1 MPVGGPRTPL
11 RVAIIGSGPSGF
23 YSAEHLL
30 SQDDVN
36 VQVDMFDRVPTPF
49 GLVRAGVA
57 PDHQKIK
64 SVTRVYERTAADERF
79 RFRGNVEVGRHI
91 DHPDLMEYFHA
102 VIYAVG
108 AAADRRM
115 GIPHEYLPGSHSGP
129 EFVAWYNASPLDRA
143 RTYDFSG
150 FRAVVVGNGNVAMDI
165 ARMLVLPAE
174 ELARTDMARHA
185 VTALAEGNVREV
197 VMLGRRGPAQAAFT
211 PKELREVAERD
222 DIDVIVHP
230 DEVAL
235 DPHSRHATEQ
245 QPDRNRDQNLEILR
259 ELAARGDRGRDR
271 RIIMRFLASP
281 VSLHG
286 TGHVEAV
293 EVARNELYRG
303 DRGALRARTT
313 DDREMIPTGLV
324 FRAIGYQGVPIAGV
338 PFDPLTATIP
348 NEAGRVIDPLD
359 GSPRYGEYA
368 AGWIKRGPTGIIGT
382 NKPDAQETVE
392 TLLQDLRAGHLQRRV
407 PSRRVLAR
415 LVGERQGDLTSWAN
429 WQYLD
434 RTEKE
439 MGAEVG
445 APRIKFARVETMMR
459 FLGERDGS

>member
-30 SQDDVN
+30 SQDGVN

-64 SVTRVYERTAADERF
+64 SVTRVYERTAADDRF

-165 ARMLVLPAE
+165 ARMLVLPAD

-235 DPHSRHATEQ
+235 DPHSRHDAEQ
-245 QPDRNRDQNLEILR
+245 HPDRNRDQNLEILR

-286 TGHVEAV
+286 TNHV
-293 EVARNELYRG
+293 
-303 DRGALRARTT
+303 
-313 DDREMIPTGLV
+313 
-324 FRAIGYQGVPIAGV
+324 
-338 PFDPLTATIP
+338 
-348 NEAGRVIDPLD
+348 
-359 GSPRYGEYA
+359 
-368 AGWIKRGPTGIIGT
+368 
-382 NKPDAQETVE
+382 
-392 TLLQDLRAGHLQRRV
+392 
-407 PSRRVLAR
+407 
-415 LVGERQGDLTSWAN
+415 
-429 WQYLD
+429 
-434 RTEKE
+434 
-439 MGAEVG
+439 
-445 APRIKFARVETMMR
+445 
-459 FLGERDGS
+459 